1 MLLSCR
7 KFTVFMALVFGSTVL
22 AVAAHADIGKKLIR
36 DAGRNQDIRQ
46 QLISVG
52 VLDASSEIVPSQHV
66 KDAVSLFIRTYFD
79 RPPESEAKLAERLR
93 DISQNFN
100 SFTGL
105 ETSDYSNKI
114 EIQIPSKLLSKLRD
128 LTPGIETL
136 HVSGEGQEALK
147 VGTYRYTLRAH
158 TPQSLLREIFY
169 SNPNLVIETLQS
181 DETQFVVSGH
191 VRNDKGIIDH
201 HFLRKAFQVGGS
213 TTAVYMKYD
222 HRAPDTFSAPAF
234 LEPLLKL
241 TVPPRE
247 LFAIQDT
254 DERLTKLVGWADEV
268 YSTVL
273 DHRHPP
279 SSVTAIR
286 RFLTKTK
293 QRTDEWRKDQLDDY
307 KRQIFDV
314 AVLEQ
319 PEEREAGWERWRKD
333 TAWRFVV
340 GAAVNIASS
349 RFDTH
354 NGWRNIEVSKCF
366 ASRKPKDG
374 ERYRQVRIVFATNR
388 ARGLELES
396 KSIRG
401 ERFNIKRLFKN
412 ETDANDQLHYGCV
425 YVTVPSDWEAERQ
438 RETHV
443 YEDWGW
449 REKVRETD
457 YNKYYSIQRYAYL
470 GNSGANPRGERV
482 RLVDRE
488 RWLTKREDTALLYVH
503 GYNTAFHESL
513 LRIAQIAAASQYPG
527 RIYLFS
533 WPSAR
538 AVTSYV
544 ADMDASEKSDPYL
557 AAFVRSILLDS
568 KIRKLDVLA
577 HSMGGQVF
585 LRAFSR
591 FRSSFDQT
599 KKVRFGKVIFAA
611 PDVSQTVFKE
621 KINDIRPYTSSDGG
635 VSVYASSLDR
645 VLLVSSFL
653 RGGKPRAGDLS
664 RDTIL
669 DTETVTVIDA
679 TRPSWWCDPSEY
691 SVLGHSYFSNND
703 EVLNDII
710 HRLTPQRLRKKGED
724 YRYTNNQPCWYS
736 RKNKKDV
743 ASQN

>member
-1 MLLSCR
+1 MLRIWRQFALFSNVFLLSLT
-7 KFTVFMALVFGSTVL
+7 FAL
-22 AVAAHADIGKKLIR
+22 AVQAEIGKQLSR

-46 QLISVG
+46 QLIAAG
-52 VLDASSEIVPSQHV
+52 VLNAASEIVPSAQV
-66 KDAVSLFIRTYFD
+66 KDAVRLFIDTYFD
-79 RPPESEAKLAERLR
+79 TPPADDAAVAQRLKQV
-93 DISQNFN
+93 SNQYNAFV
-100 SFTGL
+100 GL
-105 ETSDYSNKI
+105 QASDYTNNV
-114 EIQIPSKLLSKLRD
+114 EIQIPTKLLAKLRIIAK
-128 LTPGIETL
+128 GIETL
-136 HVSGEGQEALK
+136 HVSGDGVEALK
-147 VGTYRYTLRAH
+147 YGTYRYTLRAH

-169 SNPNLVIETLQS
+169 SNPNLVIETMDS
-181 DETQFVVSGH
+181 DETQFVVSGN
-191 VRNDKGIIDH
+191 VRNDKGVIDH
-201 HFLRKAFQVGGS
+201 HFLRKAFQVGAS

-222 HRAPDTFSAPAF
+222 HQAPDNFTAPDFYKA
-234 LEPLLKL
+234 LLDR
-241 TVPPRE
+241 TVPPQS
-247 LFAIQDT
+247 LFEIEET
-254 DERLTKLVGWADEV
+254 DERLARLVGWADDVHKKLLE
-268 YSTVL
+268 
-273 DHRHPP
+273 HHHPP
-279 SSVTAIR
+279 SSVTSIR
-286 RFLTKTK
+286 RFLTKK
-293 QRTDEWRKDQLDDY
+293 SERADEWRKDQLDDF
-307 KRQIFDV
+307 KRQIFDI
-314 AVLEQ
+314 AVLENV
-319 PEEREAGWERWRKD
+319 EERREGWQSWRKD
-333 TAWRFVV
+333 TAWRLVV

-354 NGWRNIEVSKCF
+354 NGWRNIEVNKCF
-366 ASRKPKDG
+366 ASRKPEDG

-388 ARGLELES
+388 ARGLDLDKKNIS
-396 KSIRG
+396 G

-412 ETDANDQLHYGCV
+412 ETDPADQLHYGCV
-425 YVTVPSDWEAERQ
+425 YVTVPTDWEAEKQ

-449 REKVRETD
+449 RERVRETD

-470 GNSGANPRGERV
+470 GNSGANPRGDRV

-488 RWLTKREDTALLYVH
+488 RWLSKREDTALLYVH

-513 LRIAQIAAASQYPG
+513 LRVAQIAAASQYPG

-538 AVTSYV
+538 SVTSYV

-591 FRSSFDQT
+591 FRSSFDQV

-621 KINDIRPYTSSDGG
+621 KINDISPYTSSQDG

-669 DTETVTVIDA
+669 DKESINVIDA

-703 EVLNDII
+703 EVLDDII
-710 HRLTPQRLRKKGED
+710 HRLTPKRLRKKGEG

-736 RKNKKDV
+736 SKKKKDL
-743 ASQN
+743 ASRN